1 MKPKNNHINYIELKA
16 NNFNDTKAFYTEAF
30 GWKFIDYGEDYMA
43 FESSGLDGGFQ
54 RTDQP
59 IANGAMVVLYHEDLE
74 ASKARILALGAKI
87 TVDIFSFPGGQR
99 FQFLDPSG
107 NELAVWC
114 QA

>member
-16 NNFNDTKAFYTEAF
+16 HDFNTIKAFYSEAF
-30 GWKFIDYGEDYMA
+30 DWKFIDFGEDYIA

-54 RTDQP
+54 KTDQP
-59 IANGAMVVLYHEDLE
+59 ITNGAMVILYHEDLE
-74 ASKARILALGAKI
+74 LSKSKVKALGAKI

-114 QA
+114 HA